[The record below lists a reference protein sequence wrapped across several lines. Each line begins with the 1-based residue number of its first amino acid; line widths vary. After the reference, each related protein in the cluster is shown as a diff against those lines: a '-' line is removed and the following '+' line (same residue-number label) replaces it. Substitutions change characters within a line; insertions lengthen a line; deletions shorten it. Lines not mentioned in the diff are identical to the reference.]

1 MIIRI
6 IICLIL
12 LIIGH
17 SIVAPAQTY
26 QEPEEQQAPKRSYH
40 YIGIQANQLLR
51 QLLSLGNAAPTVANP
66 YTLTYAVNQRSSGFG
81 FTTGLGYNY
90 AQTNTGDGF
99 SNTTST
105 SRDVAWRFGL
115 ESKKY
120 LAKRWIASIGG
131 DVVIEGSKTE
141 TKSEGSGTTTSITSK
156 INRSGFGPRASLNFQ
171 INDKIVLGTEASFYF
186 KWITQKQ
193 ETQGTGMPPVP
204 ETKLKS
210 NGFTLPAVVFLM
222 VRL

>member
-1 MIIRI
+1 M
-6 IICLIL
+6 L
-12 LIIGH
+12 
-17 SIVAPAQTY
+17 
-26 QEPEEQQAPKRSYH
+26 K
-40 YIGIQANQLLR
+40 
-51 QLLSLGNAAPTVANP
+51 
-66 YTLTYAVNQRSSGFG
+66 
-81 FTTGLGYNY
+81 
-90 AQTNTGDGF
+90 TNTGDL
-99 SNTTST
+99 ST
-105 SRDVAWRFGL
+105 PPPLAVMWRRFGL

-120 LAKRWIASIGG
+120 LAKRWIVSIGG

-141 TKSEGSGTTTSITSK
+141 TKSEGSGTSTSITSK